1 MTGSALAL
9 LLAIPVGVSLG
20 LLGGGGSILT
30 VPVLVYAA
38 GLDPKLAI
46 PASLV
51 SVGTTSL
58 VAAIAHG
65 RRRAVDWGSAF
76 AFGGAGL
83 VGAFLGARVGRAL
96 TGRTLLVL
104 FALLMIAAGLLM
116 LRGRR
121 AAPDAPHG
129 AHPLL
134 VAPLGA
140 GVGLL
145 TGLLGVGGGFLI
157 VPALVLAAGLAMP
170 LAVGTSLVVIAIN
183 SAAGFVG
190 HLGEQAIPWGFSA
203 EFTAVCVLGA
213 LAGERLGRNVPA
225 ATLRKWFGAFVVA
238 IGLALLVKN
247 VTS

>member
-1 MTGSALAL
+1 VTGSALAL
-9 LLAIPVGVSLG
+9 LLAFPVGISLG

-58 VAAIAHG
+58 VAALAHA
-65 RRRAVDWGSAF
+65 RRKAVDWSSAL

-83 VGAFLGARVGRAL
+83 VGAFLGARVGRSFS
-96 TGRTLLVL
+96 GRTLLVM
-104 FALLMIAAGLLM
+104 FSLLMVGAGLLM
-116 LRGRR
+116 FRGRR
-121 AAPDAPHG
+121 EGAAPREP
-129 AHPLL
+129 HPLL

-157 VPALVLAAGLAMP
+157 VPALVLAGGLAMP

-183 SAAGFVG
+183 SAAGFAG
-190 HLGEQAIPWGFSA
+190 HLGQQSVPYGFA
-203 EFTAVCVLGA
+203 AAFTGVCVLGA

-225 ATLRKWFGAFVVA
+225 ARLRKWFGAFVIAV
-238 IGLALLVKN
+238 GLVLLAKN
-247 VTS
+247 AAP

>member
-1 MTGSALAL
+1 MTSGALAL
-9 LLAIPVGVSLG
+9 VLAFPVGLSLG

-51 SVGTTSL
+51 SVGTTSV
-58 VAAIAHG
+58 VAALAHA
-65 RRRAVDWGSAF
+65 RRKAVDWGSAL

-104 FALLMIAAGLLM
+104 FALLMVAAGLLM

-121 AAPDAPHG
+121 TGDAPHTP
-129 AHPLL
+129 HPLL

-145 TGLLGVGGGFLI
+145 TGLLGVGGGFMI
-157 VPALVLAAGLAMP
+157 VPALVLAGGLAMP

-190 HLGEQAIPWGFSA
+190 HLGEQAIPWGYA
-203 EFTAVCVLGA
+203 AAFTGVCVAGA
-213 LAGERLGRNVPA
+213 LVGERLGRNVPA
-225 ATLRKWFGAFVVA
+225 ARLRKWFGTFVIAV
-238 IGLALLVKN
+238 GVALLVKN

>member
-1 MTGSALAL
+1 VTGSAAGL
-9 LLAIPVGVSLG
+9 LLAFPVGLSLG

-30 VPVLVYAA
+30 VPILVYVA
-38 GLDPKLAI
+38 GLDAKVAI

-51 SVGTTSL
+51 SVGATSL
-58 VAAIAHG
+58 VAALAHA
-65 RRRAVDWGSAF
+65 RRRAVDWGAAL

-83 VGAFLGARVGRAL
+83 VGAFLGARVGRTL
-96 TGRTLLVL
+96 SGHTLLVM
-104 FALLMIAAGLLM
+104 FSVLMVAAGLLM

-121 AAPDAPHG
+121 AGMPPHPP
-129 AHPLL
+129 HPLL

-183 SAAGFVG
+183 SASGFIG
-190 HLGEQAIPWGFSA
+190 HLGAQAVPYGYA
-203 EFTAVCVLGA
+203 AAFTLVCVLGA
-213 LAGERLGRNVPA
+213 LLGERLGRNVPA
-225 ATLRKWFGAFVVA
+225 ATLRRWFGAFVIAV
-238 IGLALLVKN
+238 GLALLLTN
-247 VTS
+247 VVF

>member
-1 MTGSALAL
+1 VTGPVLAL
-9 LLAIPVGVSLG
+9 LLAFPVGLSLG

-38 GLDPKLAI
+38 GLDPKVAI

-58 VAAIAHG
+58 VAALAHA
-65 RRRAVDWGSAF
+65 RREAVAWGSAL

-83 VGAFLGARVGRAL
+83 VGAFLGARVGR
-96 TGRTLLVL
+96 TFSGRTLLVL
-104 FALLMIAAGLLM
+104 FSLLMVVAGVLM

-121 AAPDAPHG
+121 ADGGTHEP
-129 AHPLL
+129 HPLL
-134 VAPLGA
+134 VAPIGA
-140 GVGLL
+140 GVGFM

-183 SAAGFVG
+183 SAAGFAG
-190 HLGEQAIPWGFSA
+190 HLGEQNVSYGYAA
-203 EFTAVCVLGA
+203 AFTGVCVVGA

-225 ATLRKWFGAFVVA
+225 ARLRKWFGAFVIVV
-238 IGLALLVKN
+238 GLALLVKN

>member
-9 LLAIPVGVSLG
+9 LLAFPVGLSLG

-51 SVGTTSL
+51 SVGATSV
-58 VAAIAHG
+58 VAALAHA
-65 RRRAVDWGSAF
+65 RQKAVDWGSAL
-76 AFGGAGL
+76 AFGGAGI
-83 VGAFLGARVGRAL
+83 VGAFLGARIGR
-96 TGRTLLVL
+96 TFSGRTLLVL
-104 FALLMIAAGLLM
+104 FSLLMVAAGLLM

-121 AAPDAPHG
+121 GGDAPH
-129 AHPLL
+129 APRPLL

-140 GVGLL
+140 GVGFL

-183 SAAGFVG
+183 SASGFAG
-190 HLGEQAIPWGFSA
+190 HIGEQAVPAG
-203 EFTAVCVLGA
+203 FTAAFTGVCVLGA
-213 LAGERLGRNVPA
+213 LIGERLGRNVPA
-225 ATLRKWFGAFVVA
+225 ATLRRWFGAFVIAV
-238 IGLALLVKN
+238 GLALLAKN
-247 VTS
+247 LAP

>member
-1 MTGSALAL
+1 VTGSALAL
-9 LLAIPVGVSLG
+9 ILAFPVGLSLG

-38 GLDPKLAI
+38 GLEPKLAI

-51 SVGTTSL
+51 SVGATSV
-58 VAAIAHG
+58 VAALAHA
-65 RRRAVDWGSAF
+65 RRRAVAWGAAL

-83 VGAFLGARVGRAL
+83 VGAFLGARVGR
-96 TGRTLLVL
+96 TFSGRTLLVL
-104 FALLMIAAGLLM
+104 FSLLMVAAGVLM
-116 LRGRR
+116 LRVRR
-121 AAPDAPHG
+121 AGGP
-129 AHPLL
+129 AHEPRPVL

-140 GVGLL
+140 GVGFL

-183 SAAGFVG
+183 SASGFVG
-190 HLGEQAIPWGFSA
+190 HLGDHSVPFGYTAA
-203 EFTAVCVLGA
+203 FTGVCILGA
-213 LAGERLGRNVPA
+213 LAGERLGRDVPA
-225 ATLRKWFGAFVVA
+225 ARLRRWFGAFVIAVG
-238 IGLALLVKN
+238 IALLVKN

>member
-1 MTGSALAL
+1 MTGRSLAL
-9 LLAIPVGVSLG
+9 LLAFPVGLSLG

-38 GLDPKLAI
+38 GFDPKLAI

-58 VAAIAHG
+58 VAALAHA
-65 RRRAVDWGSAF
+65 RQKAVAWGSAL

-83 VGAFLGARVGRAL
+83 VGAFLGARVGRGFS
-96 TGRTLLVL
+96 GRLLLVL
-104 FALLMIAAGLLM
+104 FSLLMVAAGGLM

-121 AAPDAPHG
+121 VSEAPRAPR
-129 AHPLL
+129 PLL

-140 GVGLL
+140 GVGFL

-183 SAAGFVG
+183 SASGFVG
-190 HLGEQAIPWGFSA
+190 HLGDQSVPFGYTTA
-203 EFTAVCVLGA
+203 FTGVCVLGA
-213 LAGERLGRNVPA
+213 LAGERLGRDVPA
-225 ATLRKWFGAFVVA
+225 ARLRKWFGAFVIAVG
-238 IGLALLVKN
+238 IALLAKN
-247 VTS
+247 VAR

>member
-9 LLAIPVGVSLG
+9 ILAFPVGLSLG

-38 GLDPKLAI
+38 GLDPKVAI

-58 VAAIAHG
+58 VAALAHA
-65 RRRAVDWGSAF
+65 RQKAVAWGAAL

-83 VGAFLGARVGRAL
+83 VGAFLGARAGRGFS
-96 TGRTLLVL
+96 GRTLLVL
-104 FALLMIAAGLLM
+104 FSILMLAAGLLM

-121 AAPDAPHG
+121 GGGP
-129 AHPLL
+129 AHEPRPVL

-140 GVGLL
+140 GVGFL

-183 SAAGFVG
+183 SAAGFAG
-190 HLGEQAIPWGFSA
+190 HIGDQNVSYGYAA
-203 EFTAVCVLGA
+203 AFTGVCVVGA
-213 LAGERLGRNVPA
+213 LVGERLGRNVPA
-225 ATLRKWFGAFVVA
+225 ARLRKWFGVFVIAV
-238 IGLALLVKN
+238 GLVLLAKN
-247 VTS
+247 LAA

>member
-1 MTGSALAL
+1 M
-9 LLAIPVGVSLG
+9 
-20 LLGGGGSILT
+20 
-30 VPVLVYAA
+30 PVLVYAA
-38 GLDPKLAI
+38 GLNPKLAI

-58 VAAIAHG
+58 VAALAHA
-65 RRRAVDWGSAF
+65 RQKAVDWGSAF

-83 VGAFLGARVGRAL
+83 VGAFLGARVGRTL
-96 TGRTLLVL
+96 SGRTLLVL
-104 FALLMIAAGLLM
+104 FALLMVAAGLFM

-121 AAPDAPHG
+121 TASDAPREP
-129 AHPLL
+129 HPLL

-145 TGLLGVGGGFLI
+145 TGLLGVGGGFMI
-157 VPALVLAAGLAMP
+157 VPALVLAGGLAMP

-190 HLGEQAIPWGFSA
+190 HLGEQAMPWGYA
-203 EFTAVCVLGA
+203 AAFTGVCVAGA

-225 ATLRKWFGAFVVA
+225 ARLRKWFGAFVIAV
-238 IGLALLVKN
+238 GVALLVKN